1 MVCIIISVVAVIFFS
16 LIILLIYR
24 RKSARKFLQKI
35 SLFQEQIEEFFAELD
50 FMSVHKSKGLE
61 ADNVILLN
69 FKNDKLGFP
78 NQIADDKV
86 LNLVLTNAEDFKFAE
101 ERRLFYVAITRTKNR
116 TFILTDNRNPS
127 PFFKE
132 FTASKSVCFISVRQ
146 TANEGQE
153 KCPFCK
159 TGNLLKVGHN
169 GKSFVGCSNFP
180 RCKYSVHDATV
191 L

>member
-1 MVCIIISVVAVIFFS
+1 M
-16 LIILLIYR
+16 
-24 RKSARKFLQKI
+24 
-35 SLFQEQIEEFFAELD
+35 
-50 FMSVHKSKGLE
+50 
-61 ADNVILLN
+61 
-69 FKNDKLGFP
+69 
-78 NQIADDKV
+78 
-86 LNLVLTNAEDFKFAE
+86 NLVLTNAEDFKFAE

-153 KCPFCK
+153 KCPLCK
-159 TGNLLKVGHN
+159 TGNLLKVEHN

-191 L
+191 SSNPKKMSCVRRISNKKKRQEKQAPVHRLHKLSILRIHGKIFPLSSPNKVTIFSPTD

>member
-1 MVCIIISVVAVIFFS
+1 
-16 LIILLIYR
+16 
-24 RKSARKFLQKI
+24 
-35 SLFQEQIEEFFAELD
+35 
-50 FMSVHKSKGLE
+50 MSVHKSKGLE

-101 ERRLFYVAITRTKNR
+101 ECRLFYVAITRTKNR

-159 TGNLLKVGHN
+159 TGNLLKVEHN
-169 GKSFVGCSNFP
+169 GKFFVGCSNFP
-180 RCKYSVHDATV
+180 RCKYSVHDVTV
-191 L
+191 LSNSKKCPACGGFLIKRKGKKNKHWFIGCTNYPYCEYTERL